1 MLNHMKVL
9 QSIMSLLENVTL
21 YCVHLKSVTVCYVR
35 FGNVT
40 LYHVLLENVTVC
52 CVHIENVTLYRVHFK
67 KCYSLSCPFEK
78 NVTV

>member
-1 MLNHMKVL
+1 
-9 QSIMSLLENVTL
+9 MSLLENVTL

-35 FGNVT
+35 FGNETLYRVHYENVT